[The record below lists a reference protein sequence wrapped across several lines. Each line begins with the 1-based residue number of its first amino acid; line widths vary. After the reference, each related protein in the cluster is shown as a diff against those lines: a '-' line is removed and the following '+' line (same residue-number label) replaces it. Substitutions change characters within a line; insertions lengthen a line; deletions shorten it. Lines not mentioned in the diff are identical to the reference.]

1 MEKYIT
7 FSALVKKNAITWIT
21 CLEKI
26 LIVWNVK
33 NAWKKKF
40 KSGNV
45 ILLRLKIINW
55 IANVKIAREN
65 LPSQ

>member
-33 NAWKKKF
+33 NAWKKKS

-45 ILLRLKIINW
+45 ILLRLKIIN
-55 IANVKIAREN
+55 
-65 LPSQ
+65 